1 MSHQTKGNRNMK
13 IRHVIVTALGAL
25 LLSGHLHASEGIVA
39 RHGRLSVRG
48 TQVVDARGEP
58 VVLAGM
64 SFGWHNWW
72 PKYWNADA
80 VKWLRDDWKCT
91 VLRAAMG
98 VEPDSGYLRQP
109 EFSGTLVRQVVDACI
124 QNGIYVVIDW
134 HDHNAHNHA
143 DAAMKFFTGMAG
155 RYGKFPNVIYEIYNE
170 PAEADWKTV
179 KAYSEK
185 VIAAIRA
192 VDPDNLILV
201 GSPHWDQDV
210 HIAADDPITGFS
222 NLLYTLHF
230 YAGTHK
236 AWLRERGDYALK
248 KGLPIFVS
256 EYGGCD
262 ASGDGPLDMNEWNLW
277 MDWMDANGI
286 SWCAWSVSD
295 KSESCSVLKPG
306 AAASGGWSAEDLKE
320 SGRIA
325 RDLIRGVNA
334 NVFPQGGRK

>member
-1 MSHQTKGNRNMK
+1 MGLGSRR
-13 IRHVIVTALGAL
+13 IILTAFGAVL
-25 LLSGHLHASEGIVA
+25 IAGFLRAAEGSGGVVEKYGQ
-39 RHGRLSVRG
+39 LSVKG
-48 TQVVDARGEP
+48 TQLVNAKGEP

-72 PKYWNADA
+72 PQYWNADA
-80 VKWLRDDWKCT
+80 VRWLRDDWKCT

-109 EFSGTLVRQVVDACI
+109 DFSRTLVKQVVDACI
-124 QNGIYVVIDW
+124 QNGIYVIIDW
-134 HDHNAHNHA
+134 HDHNAHSHPE
-143 DAAMKFFTGMAG
+143 AAVKFFTEMAG
-155 RYGKFPNVIYEIYNE
+155 TYGKYPNVIYEIYNE
-170 PAEADWKTV
+170 PADADWKTV

-201 GSPHWDQDV
+201 GSPHWDQDMN
-210 HIAADDPITGFS
+210 IAADDPITGFS

-230 YAGTHK
+230 YAATHK

-248 KGLPIFVS
+248 KGIALFVS
-256 EYGGCD
+256 EYGGCE
-262 ASGDGPLDMNEWNLW
+262 ASGDGPIDMNGWNLW

-286 SWCAWSVSD
+286 SWCNWCIADKRETCSD
-295 KSESCSVLKPG
+295 LKPG
-306 AAASGGWSAEDLKE
+306 ATASGGWSAEDLKE

-325 RDLIRGVNA
+325 RDLIRGTNA
-334 NVFPQGGRK
+334 NVFSAAGRK

>member
-1 MSHQTKGNRNMK
+1 MRIKK
-13 IRHVIVTALGAL
+13 VVLTALGAVL
-25 LLSGHLHASEGIVA
+25 ISIQLRASGGTAGFA
-39 RHGRLSVRG
+39 AKHGRLSVKG
-48 TQVVDARGEP
+48 TQIVDARGEP
-58 VVLAGM
+58 IALAGM

-72 PKYWNADA
+72 PQYWNADA

-109 EFSGTLVRQVVDACI
+109 EFSRTLVKKVADACI
-124 QNGIYVVIDW
+124 QNGIYVIIDW
-134 HDHNAHNHA
+134 HDHNAHNHP
-143 DAAMKFFTGMAG
+143 DAAVKFFTEMAG
-155 RYGKFPNVIYEIYNE
+155 TYGKFPNVIYEIYNE
-170 PAEADWKTV
+170 PMEADWKTV

-210 HIAADDPITGFS
+210 HIAADNPISGFS

-236 AWLRERGDYALK
+236 AWLRERGDYALR
-248 KGLPIFVS
+248 KGIAIFVS

-262 ASGDGPLDMNEWNLW
+262 ASGDGPIDKNEWNLW
-277 MDWMDANGI
+277 MDWMDAKGI

-295 KSESCSVLKPG
+295 KRETCSVLQPG
-306 AAASGGWSAEDLKE
+306 AAASGGWSKEDLKE
-320 SGRIA
+320 SGRIV

-334 NVFPQGGRK
+334 GKF